1 MAITLPDTR
10 QLSDETLEA
19 FRLLALHGREL
30 GYTEADL
37 GELLGVTRET
47 ISRWCSAYSKGGL
60 DALPGERTGRPL
72 GSGRTLT
79 DDQAQ
84 RIQQILDTKTPEER
98 NIPAALWNRRAVR
111 DLIQNECG
119 VLLAVRTVGTYL
131 SRWGYTSKKPQ
142 RRACNQDPEEVQTWI
157 EETYP
162 ELEKKAE
169 AEGAEIFWCDETGAV
184 ADAYSGTGYAKKGAP
199 ATVEVP
205 HPHIH
210 MNAISAVS
218 NTGSVRFM
226 TYSQT
231 MTAALFIVFLGR
243 LLRSTTGKI
252 VLIVDRLKVHQSR
265 AVLEWVAAHADRLE
279 LVYLP
284 RSAPERNVDE
294 YLNNDLKGQ
303 INEQGLSKSSSEL
316 RSRMQQFLRK
326 LFHFPDHVRSYV
338 QAPLVQYAAA
348 NDM

>member
-1 MAITLPDTR
+1 MAITLPDSR
-10 QLSDETLEA
+10 QLSDDTLEA
-19 FRLLALHGREL
+19 LRLRSLHGREL

-37 GELLGVTRET
+37 GELLGVSRET
-47 ISRWCSAYSKGGL
+47 ISRWWSAYRNGGL

-72 GSGRTLT
+72 GSGRILS

-84 RIQQILDTKTPEER
+84 RIQQILDSKSPEAM

-119 VLLAVRTVGTYL
+119 VLLAVRTVGTDL
-131 SRWGYTSKKPQ
+131 ARWGYTSKKPQ
-142 RRACNQDPEEVQTWI
+142 RHARDQDPEEVQEWLD
-157 EETYP
+157 ETYP
-162 ELEKKAE
+162 KLEKQAE
-169 AEGAEIFWCDETGAV
+169 TEDAEIFWCDETGAV
-184 ADAYSGTGYAKKGAP
+184 ADADSGTGYAKIGHP

-210 MNAISAVS
+210 MNTISAVS
-218 NTGSVRFM
+218 NSGSVRFM

-231 MTAALFIVFLGR
+231 MTAALFIVFLGK

-252 VLIVDRLKVHQSR
+252 ILMVDRLKAHQAA
-265 AVLEWVAAHADRLE
+265 AVTDWVAARADRLE

-303 INEQGLSKSSSEL
+303 IHAEGLSKNSSEL
-316 RSRMQQFLRK
+316 RSRIQQFLRK
-326 LFHFPDHVRSYV
+326 LIHFPEHVRSYF
-338 QAPLVQYAAA
+338 QAPFVQYAAA
-348 NDM
+348 IDM